1 MCKYYTNVIYYV
13 IRMLNIYIYIHIY
26 ICIYYV
32 YSAVFPTTQPK
43 VPELNE
49 FPVFCLQPHKRYFN
63 RKFLF
68 LFLLLKLK
76 EQQFQN
82 GISVICPVLP

>member
-1 MCKYYTNVIYYV
+1 
-13 IRMLNIYIYIHIY
+13 MLYIMLYECLIYIYIY
-26 ICIYYV
+26 VRIYYG

-49 FPVFCLQPHKRYFN
+49 FPVFCLQPHNRYFN
-63 RKFLF
+63 LKFLF